1 MKKVQCLQPIYDS
14 FPNYLVN
21 IFRETFGHWDSPH
34 EETVVLVGRL
44 GQTHLVGLLS
54 DSLSVGDDGVGFL
67 DWDLSVILLK
77 ILQTDLQVEFS
88 GSGNDV
94 LAGLFNDALYHR
106 VRLGQTLKTYDEK
119 KNFKNPFS
127 D

>member
-77 ILQTDLQVEFS
+77 ILETDFQVELAS
-88 GSGNDV
+88 SSDDV
-94 LAGLFNDALYHR
+94 LAGLLNDALDHGIG
-106 VRLGQTLKTYDEK
+106 LGQSLQT
-119 KNFKNPFS
+119 
-127 D
+127 